1 MTTTADAPPAAI
13 TAWFEA
19 RLPEPWRAA
28 PPEIT
33 VDREEIT
40 VVLTVDAPEV
50 GDDDPAVVA
59 QAIAGRTA
67 GFRDETRDARI
78 AVAREAEHRF
88 ERKVAWGVRVGDT
101 TTVFTHLAVP
111 VMTRLRQRERL
122 VLDTL
127 ASGLL
132 AHLRP
137 DDVADAVSLAP
148 GRSADA

>member
-1 MTTTADAPPAAI
+1 MTTTADATPAEI

-67 GFRDETRDARI
+67 GFRD
-78 AVAREAEHRF
+78 
-88 ERKVAWGVRVGDT
+88 
-101 TTVFTHLAVP
+101 
-111 VMTRLRQRERL
+111 
-122 VLDTL
+122 
-127 ASGLL
+127 
-132 AHLRP
+132 
-137 DDVADAVSLAP
+137 
-148 GRSADA
+148 